1 MNKDERQRLEKLQKS
16 YHKAEM
22 GSAYIG
28 EKLSPFDLHLLLAED
43 EHTRR
48 LIQAIC
54 KKALKAALKTAQEED
69 APDAAQSDDEQ
80 DETDDRAATTAP
92 IPVPD
97 LRNELAQAQADKQG
111 LTNDL
116 RTTQQQLQ
124 RLQTE
129 HADLERRLRQA
140 QRTPP
145 PPPKEVL
152 REQLA
157 AELTLLNAVKADAEL
172 AAKWLRLDADE
183 NEARQLVRL
192 LAVIGHWDEVQDL
205 WSLLAER
212 CKHHQRAATLTE
224 RGILN
229 AALSL
234 HNLRYRD
241 RAAQTVGVEIG
252 VPFDPKQME
261 RATAKGSTV
270 TAVWW
275 PGLENAAGQ
284 LQKRTLVATQ

>member
-1 MNKDERQRLEKLQKS
+1 MNKDKCKKLKKLQKI
-16 YHKAEM
+16 YLKAV
-22 GSAYIG
+22 
-28 EKLSPFDLHLLLAED
+28 EKLNNFDAEEKLTVSDLHLLLTED

-48 LIQAIC
+48 LIQNIC
-54 KKALKAALKTAQEED
+54 KEED
-69 APDAAQSDDEQ
+69 APDTVEASKAHE
-80 DETDDRAATTAP
+80 ETDDSAVTTVAT
-92 IPVPD
+92 PVPD
-97 LRNELAQAQADKQG
+97 LSDEPVQW
-111 LTNDL
+111 
-116 RTTQQQLQ
+116 
-124 RLQTE
+124 
-129 HADLERRLRQA
+129 
-140 QRTPP
+140 TPP
-145 PPPKEVL
+145 PLPKEVL

-157 AELTLLNAVKADAEL
+157 AELALLNAVKADAEL

-212 CKHHQRAATLTE
+212 CKHHQRAATPTE
-224 RGILN
+224 CDILN

-252 VPFDPKQME
+252 IPFDPKQME

-275 PGLENAAGQ
+275 SGLKNAGGK
-284 LQKRTLVATQ
+284 LQNVTLVATE

>member
-16 YHKAEM
+16 
-22 GSAYIG
+22 
-28 EKLSPFDLHLLLAED
+28 EKVNQFMDAQLTAFDLHLLLAED
-43 EHTRR
+43 ERTRR
-48 LIQAIC
+48 LIEAIC

-92 IPVPD
+92 IIPVPD

-152 REQLA
+152 REQLM
-157 AELTLLNAVKADAEL
+157 AELTLLNAVKADEEL